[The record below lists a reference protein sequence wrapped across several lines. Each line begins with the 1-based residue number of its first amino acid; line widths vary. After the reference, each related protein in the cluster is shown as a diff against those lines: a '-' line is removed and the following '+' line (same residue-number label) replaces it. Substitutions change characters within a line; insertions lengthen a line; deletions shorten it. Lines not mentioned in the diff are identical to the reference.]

1 MIGKRVRG
9 RRRRVLV
16 FIAWRR
22 RQRGFSQVPRVSMA
36 GGTRVGRVCAL
47 ALGLIAWR
55 VGRVFRIAV
64 VFIGRGTGVS
74 GVSFAA
80 LISVARRSRMGG
92 VSRVSL
98 VSIGRRTG
106 VTASTGIT
114 WVSIPRWRGGRIS
127 ILTRIPVSRKISVGW
142 VAVIG
147 ARWRRR
153 CGRDASEYP

>member
-22 RQRGFSQVPRVSMA
+22 RQGGFSQVPRVCMA
-36 GGTRVGRVCAL
+36 GGTRVGRVCAV

-55 VGRVFRIAV
+55 VGRVFCIAV
-64 VFIGRGTGVS
+64 VFIGRVAGVS

-80 LISVARRSRMGG
+80 LVSVARRSRMGG

-98 VSIGRRTG
+98 VSIGRGTG
-106 VTASTGIT
+106 VSG
-114 WVSIPRWRGGRIS
+114 VSFVA
-127 ILTRIPVSRKISVGW
+127 LVS
-142 VAVIG
+142 VA
-147 ARWRRR
+147 R
-153 CGRDASEYP
+153 